1 MWQYFAGTRI
11 KTWYISKLSKFVGFQ
26 REKYVSATNIWAFRK
41 RFSLTTKREGV
52 KALVV
57 RPKKMAASFSRLT
70 IRREKVPCFLK
81 HSSRSWPSFPFYT
94 ITGAE
99 QRDYKDCDMIIQ
111 IINQSSTSKLSIYSQ
126 NWWLDPLLCQEQKY
140 NICLNNLYCPL
151 FISLRTSIYVYTD
164 NVLIKMEKWSLFKLC
179 SNRTVCIYLI
189 VLNEIWMWSKSI
201 HWAKNNP
208 PPLSKKF
215 VLQKK
220 YHKKELKCQ
229 KMRGANCAMHS
240 KIRILA
246 YLLWLDMFV

>member
-1 MWQYFAGTRI
+1 
-11 KTWYISKLSKFVGFQ
+11 
-26 REKYVSATNIWAFRK
+26 
-41 RFSLTTKREGV
+41 
-52 KALVV
+52 
-57 RPKKMAASFSRLT
+57 MADSFSRLT

-179 SNRTVCIYLI
+179 SNRTVCIYVI

-208 PPLSKKF
+208 PPWVRNLYCKKI
-215 VLQKK
+215 
-220 YHKKELKCQ
+220 
-229 KMRGANCAMHS
+229 S
-240 KIRILA
+240 
-246 YLLWLDMFV
+246 